1 MSKPFDVTTKEL
13 VEADPQSWIRYVG
26 LPDAPTELIDS
37 DLATV
42 STEADRVLRV
52 KAAFPYLAHLEFQST
67 YKLDLGHRALRYNVL
82 LFYRHGLPVQ
92 SVIILL
98 RREADGPAMTGRVEY
113 VTDPNDGL
121 LTFRYRIVRVWEQ
134 SDEDLLA
141 GDLATLPL
149 ALLTDAARDHL
160 PQTVRRME
168 ARIQA
173 EATPSEA
180 EFLWT
185 AAYILTG
192 LRYPADIAGELLKGV
207 RAMEDSSTYQAIIA
221 KGEARGRAEGEA
233 RGRVEGEARGRV
245 EGEARGRVEG
255 ASLGKMEEA
264 RNLLLRLGRKR
275 FGEPDAVTLQF
286 VQNLNNLET
295 LERLME
301 RLLEAENWSE
311 LLA

>member
-13 VEADPQSWIRYVG
+13 VEADPQSWIRYAG

-52 KAAFPYLAHLEFQST
+52 LAAFPYLAHLEFQST

-92 SVIILL
+92 SVVILL
-98 RREADGPAMTGRVEY
+98 RREADGPAMTGRVDY
-113 VTDPNDGL
+113 ATSPNDGS

-134 SDEDLLA
+134 SVDALLT
-141 GDLATLPL
+141 GDLAILPL
-149 ALLTDAARDHL
+149 ALLTDSAQNRL
-160 PQTVRRME
+160 PEVVRQME
-168 ARIQA
+168 LRIQA
-173 EATPSEA
+173 EATPAQA

-185 AAYILTG
+185 TAYLLTG
-192 LRYPADIAGELLKGV
+192 LRYPASFAGELLKGV
-207 RAMEDSSTYQAIIA
+207 RGMEDSSTYQAIIA
-221 KGEARGRAEGEA
+221 KGEAK
-233 RGRVEGEARGRV
+233 GEARGRV

-255 ASLGKMEEA
+255 ASTEA

-275 FGEPDAVTLQF
+275 FGEPSEDTLQIL
-286 VQNLNNLET
+286 QNMAELET
-295 LERLME
+295 LERLAE
-301 RLLEAENWSE
+301 RLLEVESWAE
-311 LLA
+311 LFA